1 MYATLFS
8 WTQVEHFFDIF
19 SSKLDFPPTMFWLEK
34 NLILSNV
41 LIAGESNFDEKNVE
55 EVFNLCSTC
64 VQLVFNWKELH
75 TLGITCYKIST
86 LPKLIS
92 AMAIHSVTILFYY
105 LLVKL
110 DLEI

>member
-1 MYATLFS
+1 
-8 WTQVEHFFDIF
+8 
-19 SSKLDFPPTMFWLEK
+19 MFWLEES
-34 NLILSNV
+34 LILSNV

-55 EVFNLCSTC
+55 EVFNLCSNC

>member
-1 MYATLFS
+1 MDILRSY
-8 WTQVEHFFDIF
+8 FFKNEPLIF
-19 SSKLDFPPTMFWLEK
+19 
-34 NLILSNV
+34 NV

-55 EVFNLCSTC
+55 EVFNLCSNC